1 MTTQAENDILT
12 QTGPGT
18 PLGELARHYWHPA
31 LKSEE
36 LVADGDPVRFMLM
49 SEKLIAFRDSSGRIG
64 VMDHRC
70 PHRCASLF
78 FGRNEENGIRCVYH
92 GWKFDVEGNC
102 LDMANVPPHQDFKQ
116 KVKAKAYKAEERNGV
131 VWVYMGSQENVPG
144 LPEIEATLC
153 PEEDV
158 EILFIVREC
167 NWLQGA
173 EGELDTSHLGVLHMG
188 KVGADVYTK
197 DSINQYVVSNRA
209 PEYMFTETDFGT
221 QYAAYRPAD
230 EGNTYW
236 RLGPYLWPFWTMP
249 PICPLD
255 NNILARAYVPIDD
268 ENTMMVYWMHNKAE
282 LPGKTDRR
290 KEVVGG
296 GDWNFLPNTTDW
308 HGRWRLKADES
319 NDYMLDRDLQRNG
332 GNYSG
337 LTGIHLQDQAVT
349 ESMGAI
355 TDHTWEHLM
364 PSDHMISQT
373 RKRLVRAARALD
385 KDGTL
390 PPGIDDPDVGL
401 RARAGDFIAGNNVDW
416 RQAYNDVMKAS
427 VDPTG
432 RLMAA
437 E

>member
-1 MTTQAENDILT
+1 MTTQAESEILT

-18 PLGELARHYWHPA
+18 AMGDLMRQYWIPA
-31 LKSEE
+31 AASSEIT
-36 LVADGDPVRFMLM
+36 ADGDPVRFMLM

-308 HGRWRLKADES
+308 NGRWRLSDNKK
-319 NDYMLDRDLQRNG
+319 NDYNIDREVQRTKS
-332 GNYSG
+332 YSG
-337 LTGIHLQDQAVT
+337 ITGINLQDQAMS
-349 ESMGAI
+349 ESMGEIVDRTVERLA
-355 TDHTWEHLM
+355 
-364 PSDHMISQT
+364 PSDIMITQT
-373 RKRLVRAARALD
+373 RKHIIRAVQAYQ

-390 PPGIDDPDVGL
+390 PKSATDPSVYRDVRGGQFVAPDGEEWL
-401 RARAGDFIAGNNVDW
+401 D
-416 RQAYNDVMKAS
+416 AYS
-427 VDPTG
+427 T
-432 RLMAA
+432 RLDAAAVKPPLPEAA